1 MSKSEEQKMYYL
13 RFFPCISLKIGQFGL
28 TSILKEL
35 NIHYYGHKA
44 FSDTDQETL
53 KIILY
58 LLKMFYWTSLG
69 TAIIIDNPNCKA
81 LAIETMHL
89 WCS

>member
-1 MSKSEEQKMYYL
+1 MYYL

-58 LLKMFYWTSLG
+58 LLEMFY
-69 TAIIIDNPNCKA
+69 
-81 LAIETMHL
+81 
-89 WCS
+89 